1 MPKYS
6 EEFMDSVCDLFKE
19 HCEQREYIIKTVC
32 KNDKD
37 AEKANRAFTDNA
49 LFKSGSIET
58 AINLKMFASVHALLE
73 IIQEL
78 KDDNKVLH
86 DQIHDMNI
94 IINKLLKEE

>member
-6 EEFMDSVCDLFKE
+6 EEFMDSVSDLFVK
-19 HCEQREYIIKTVC
+19 HCEQRDYAIDTIC
-32 KNDKD
+32 KHDKKI
-37 AEKANRAFTDNA
+37 EKAIN
-49 LFKSGSIET
+49 LFNEYAMNDSGSPES
-58 AINLKMFASVHALLE
+58 AINLKIFASVHALLE
-73 IIQEL
+73 MIQEL